1 MFLKR
6 LDIQGFKSFPQR
18 VRVDFGPGITAVV
31 GPNGSGK
38 TNIVEAIRWV
48 LGEQNMRHLRGDTLE
63 DVIFTGSAQ
72 RKALGMA
79 EVSLTM
85 INNRGVLPSE
95 YAELT
100 IARRTFRS
108 GQSEYSINKNV
119 CRLRDVRDLFLD
131 TGMGSH
137 AYSLIERGMVD
148 NVLSD
153 ESGHRR
159 FLFEEAAGI
168 MRYKTRKKEA
178 LQKLDL
184 TVTDLTRVGDVIGEI
199 EREVRSLARQVGKAR
214 RYSRLRDE
222 IKGLDLG
229 LAKEQYDRLMAGTAA
244 LRQERI
250 VVENRRTELAGTLAR
265 QDAEIEE
272 LKLELLKREG
282 EVRLAQEAL
291 AEHEA
296 RGSALLQEVSVLK
309 ERRAGL
315 LEKLEHA
322 RSESARLQA
331 SVEEVRN
338 ATARLVEERAR
349 LEGVARER
357 EEEELRLGV
366 KLAELGPVLEQRRGA
381 LTERKQLSLDL
392 FQARVKQESSA
403 RALTRTI
410 HKRRNWRFFARRS
423 RVEYAHA
430 RSNVSRTVRH
440 SFERPP
446 RKPLAC
452 LK

>member
-1 MFLKR
+1 MFLSR

-18 VRVDFGPGITAVV
+18 VRVEFGPGITAVV

-72 RKALGMA
+72 RKPLGMA

-85 INNRGVLPSE
+85 VNNRGVLPSE
-95 YAELT
+95 YTEVM

-108 GQSEYSINKNV
+108 GQSEYSINRNP

-184 TVTDLTRVGDVIGEI
+184 TTTDLTRVNDIVIEI

-214 RYSRLRDE
+214 KYGRLREE
-222 IKGLDLG
+222 IRAHRPGS
-229 LAKEQYDRLMAGTAA
+229 
-244 LRQERI
+244 RQ
-250 VVENRRTELAGTLAR
+250 G
-265 QDAEIEE
+265 
-272 LKLELLKREG
+272 
-282 EVRLAQEAL
+282 
-291 AEHEA
+291 
-296 RGSALLQEVSVLK
+296 
-309 ERRAGL
+309 
-315 LEKLEHA
+315 
-322 RSESARLQA
+322 
-331 SVEEVRN
+331 
-338 ATARLVEERAR
+338 
-349 LEGVARER
+349 
-357 EEEELRLGV
+357 
-366 KLAELGPVLEQRRGA
+366 
-381 LTERKQLSLDL
+381 
-392 FQARVKQESSA
+392 
-403 RALTRTI
+403 
-410 HKRRNWRFFARRS
+410 
-423 RVEYAHA
+423 
-430 RSNVSRTVRH
+430 
-440 SFERPP
+440 
-446 RKPLAC
+446 
-452 LK
+452 

>member
-18 VRVDFGPGITAVV
+18 IRVDFGPGITAVV

-72 RKALGMA
+72 RKPLGLA

-85 INNRGVLPSE
+85 VNNRGVLPVE
-95 YAELT
+95 YGEIA

-108 GQSEYSINKNV
+108 GQSEYSLNRQL
-119 CRLRDVRDLFLD
+119 CRLKDLRDLFLD

-184 TVTDLTRVGDVIGEI
+184 TLTDLTRVTDVMGEI

-214 RYSRLRDE
+214 RHGRLRDE
-222 IKGLDLG
+222 IRALDVG
-229 LAKEQYDRLMAGTAA
+229 LAK
-244 LRQERI
+244 
-250 VVENRRTELAGTLAR
+250 
-265 QDAEIEE
+265 
-272 LKLELLKREG
+272 
-282 EVRLAQEAL
+282 
-291 AEHEA
+291 
-296 RGSALLQEVSVLK
+296 
-309 ERRAGL
+309 
-315 LEKLEHA
+315 
-322 RSESARLQA
+322 
-331 SVEEVRN
+331 
-338 ATARLVEERAR
+338 
-349 LEGVARER
+349 
-357 EEEELRLGV
+357 
-366 KLAELGPVLEQRRGA
+366 
-381 LTERKQLSLDL
+381 
-392 FQARVKQESSA
+392 
-403 RALTRTI
+403 
-410 HKRRNWRFFARRS
+410 
-423 RVEYAHA
+423 
-430 RSNVSRTVRH
+430 
-440 SFERPP
+440 
-446 RKPLAC
+446 
-452 LK
+452 